1 MNLGI
6 DVGGTA
12 IKYGLVDENYNITSL
27 DKVSTPKTKD
37 EFITQL
43 IKIINKFPNAEGIGI
58 SMPGIINSN
67 TGSLITVGAIKG
79 LEGINLIEIIKSH
92 GELRQIHIENDA
104 KCVAISE
111 MVCGNAVGVSN
122 FACITIGTGI
132 GGGIVVD
139 GKLLKGNN
147 FIAGEIGEMRQELD
161 TNQKISDTSAILPIR
176 RLYAEKYNID
186 VANVDGKLALADEQI
201 KEYFLKNIQRLIHNI
216 VYILN
221 PEKILIGGAI
231 SSDDEFIKALQTNV
245 EKNNI
250 DQFIDYTIDKCKNTN
265 NAGIIGAVHELLQSQ
280 MNK

>member
-27 DKVSTPKTKD
+27 DKVSTPKTKE

-43 IKIINKFPNAEGIGI
+43 VKIINKFPNAKGIGI
-58 SMPGIINSN
+58 SMPGIINSS
-67 TGSLITVGAIKG
+67 TGNLITVGAIKG
-79 LEGINLIEIIKSH
+79 LDGINLIETIKSY
-92 GELRQIHIENDA
+92 GELRPVHIENDA

-111 MVCGNAVGVSN
+111 MVCGNAVGISN

-139 GKLLKGNN
+139 GKLVKGNN
-147 FIAGEIGEMRQELD
+147 FIAGEIGEMRQELYSD
-161 TNQKISDTSAILPIR
+161 QKLSDTSAILPIR
-176 RLYAEKYNID
+176 RLYAEKHNLD
-186 VANVDGKLALADEQI
+186 VANVDGKLALTDPEI

-231 SSDDEFIKALQTNV
+231 SNDDQFIKKLQTNV

-265 NAGIIGAVHELLQSQ
+265 NAGIIGAVHELLQS
-280 MNK
+280 KII